1 MGRGGSGTGA
11 GERGGAPT
19 AASAAAA
26 AAGVSETVLRKV
38 LLSYAYVGIWIFLS
52 FTVIVYNKYILDPK
66 MYNWPFPIS
75 LTMVHMAFC
84 SSLALLLVK
93 GIRLVDTPAAMTR
106 QLYLSSVVPIGA
118 LYSLSLWFSNSAYI
132 YLSVSFIQMLKAL
145 MPVAVYS
152 IGVLLKKET
161 FRTNSFTN
169 MVSISVGVGVAAYG
183 EARFDTWGVI
193 LQLGAVAFEATR
205 LVLIQILL
213 TSKGINLN
221 PITSLYYVAPCCLVF
236 LSVPWLLVE
245 YPILRDTSSFRPD
258 LFVFGTN
265 SLCAFA
271 LNLAVFL
278 LVGKTSA
285 LTMNVAG
292 VVKDWLL
299 IAFSWSVIRDTVT
312 PLNLFGY
319 GIAFLGVGYYNHA
332 KLQALKAKEAQKK
345 SAHEPDDEEA
355 ATGLLDEKKEVGAGD
370 ISLGR
375 KSENQA

>member
-1 MGRGGSGTGA
+1 M
-11 GERGGAPT
+11 
-19 AASAAAA
+19 
-26 AAGVSETVLRKV
+26 
-38 LLSYAYVGIWIFLS
+38 YVAIWIFLS

-75 LTMVHMAFC
+75 LTMIHMVFC
-84 SSLALLLVK
+84 SSLAILLVRVL
-93 GIRLVDTPAAMTR
+93 RLVDPPSSPAMTGN
-106 QLYLSSVVPIGA
+106 LYVSSVVPIGA

-152 IGVLLKKET
+152 ISVLLKKEN
-161 FRTNSFTN
+161 FRSSSMLN
-169 MVSISVGVGVAAYG
+169 MLSISFGVAIAAYG
-183 EARFDTWGVI
+183 EARFDVWGVA

-213 TSKGINLN
+213 TSKGISLN
-221 PITSLYYVAPCCLVF
+221 PITSLYYVAPCCMAF
-236 LSVPWLLVE
+236 LLVPWAVVE
-245 YPILRDTSSFRPD
+245 LPILREKASFRPD
-258 LFVFGTN
+258 IIVFSTN
-265 SLCAFA
+265 SFCAFA

-312 PLNLFGY
+312 TINLLGY
-319 GIAFLGVGYYNHA
+319 GVAFLGVAYYNHV
-332 KLQALKAKEAQKK
+332 KLQALKANESQRKTQQ
-345 SAHEPDDEEA
+345 DDEES
-355 ATGLLDEKKEVGAGD
+355 GKLLQLQERGD
-370 ISLGR
+370 R
-375 KSENQA
+375 KNETQA